1 MNHSFIKKTCRNW
14 LIKISITAA
23 IDFIDWALYKPPLF
37 TETDMIDK
45 TGILINLF

>member
-23 IDFIDWALYKPPLF
+23 IDLIDWVLSPPIF